1 VQRGEAAH
9 VEEAGFAGYLIKP
22 VKPSLL
28 FDCLLAVLG
37 GEASGAEGRAP
48 ASLVTRQRLAEE
60 APGGKQ
66 KHRQPRVLLAEDN
79 LVNQKVATRLLERL
93 GCSAEVAA
101 NGREAAEALERSD
114 YDLVLMDCQM
124 PEMDGFEAAA
134 RIRSMEGRGRT
145 PIIAMTASGMEGD
158 RERCIA
164 AGMNDY
170 IAKPVS
176 RRALGQVLKK
186 WLGEAP
192 TLR

>member
-1 VQRGEAAH
+1 
-9 VEEAGFAGYLIKP
+9 
-22 VKPSLL
+22 
-28 FDCLLAVLG
+28 
-37 GEASGAEGRAP
+37 
-48 ASLVTRQRLAEE
+48 
-60 APGGKQ
+60 
-66 KHRQPRVLLAEDN
+66 
-79 LVNQKVATRLLERL
+79 VATRLLERL